1 VSHLGFVSPLRAR
14 QAGAALVAS
23 ALLGLG
29 GCLWTGK
36 EAVDHPSPTI
46 GGTKFKVIATIA
58 GGASRNEIRMSATVR
73 KELSDSGWKGV
84 ARAGRWDTPSQAVK
98 EICEPGDVDGVLFVS
113 YNRLELM
120 DCTSHQMAWSVEGAP
135 ERGAGMQE
143 MTKRLFHYLRGQAAA
158 PADH

>member
-1 VSHLGFVSPLRAR
+1 MGFVSRLRAR
-14 QAGAALVAS
+14 QAGAALAAG
-23 ALLGLG
+23 ALLALA

-36 EAVDHPSPTI
+36 EAQEHPSPTI
-46 GGTKFKVIATIA
+46 AGTKFKVIATIA

-84 ARAGRWDTPSQAVK
+84 ARAGRWDTPAQAIK

-120 DCTSHQMAWSVEGAP
+120 DCTSHQLAWSVDGAP
-135 ERGAGMQE
+135 ERGAGIQE
-143 MTKRLFHYLRGQAAA
+143 MTKRLFHYLRGQAAVSA
-158 PADH
+158 EH

>member
-1 VSHLGFVSPLRAR
+1 MSPVDFVSRLRVR
-14 QAGAALVAS
+14 QAGVALVAS
-23 ALLGLG
+23 ALLGLA

-36 EAVDHPSPTI
+36 EAVEHPSPTI
-46 GGTKFKVIATIA
+46 GGTKFKVLATVA

-73 KELSDSGWKGV
+73 KELNDSGWKGV
-84 ARAGRWDTPSQAVK
+84 SRAGRWDTPSQAVK

-120 DCTSHQMAWSVEGAP
+120 DCTSHQLAWSVDGAP
-135 ERGAGMQE
+135 ERGAGIQE

-158 PADH
+158 TVEH